1 MTKLRVITSPSGARF
16 TVADEH
22 ADRFGGL
29 VKDLEDAGIRIN
41 PNASGG
47 YNPRNIRGSNK
58 PSNHAFGRAIDINW
72 DENPMGQQ
80 GKINPEV
87 ARSLAAKHGMTW
99 GGDWK
104 NRPDPMHFEVAG
116 VPNVPLSQR
125 AFTRVAGVQQ
135 TEPSTTGVPTPMPTY
150 KNVGGQT
157 YMGPEAAQQS
167 RRLAEMLINQ
177 GTNQEPMTHW
187 TQALGKVLMTGSG
200 ALRNDMAMKDMRE
213 GQQSG
218 NQALA
223 QLLMGGD
230 GKDAMSNPYS
240 ADKAMS
246 YQVSQSNAS
255 RRSAEAERLLK
266 LKMDAERA
274 DPMYQAKL
282 QRLQAETAA
291 LQNKGNVDQSRTTQ
305 LEQLGVDPA
314 SPEGMMY
321 LANGKLPAEA
331 FKLAKAKEMRQQ
343 SAAKIAAGLQNL
355 NKLTDKYDDPSFNNA
370 VGPFQGS
377 TPDGGMLTAPFA
389 NIARGFGELS
399 NSVEGGKSSPTEV
412 RSEIASNT
420 EAIAGAIKPLI
431 RGPGEGPWTDADQ
444 ARLVAIVG
452 DLATSR
458 DKPEFRRRL
467 VNVKDALKSN
477 FDLDIPF
484 GQLEGAALMG
494 RGAKPL
500 ISTDGWT
507 DVGGVKIREK
517 R

>member
-187 TQALGKVLMTGSG
+187 TQALGKMLMTGSG
-200 ALRNDMAMKDMRE
+200 ALRNDMAMRDIRE
-213 GQQSG
+213 GQAAG

-223 QLLMGGD
+223 DQLMGND
-230 GKDAMSNPYS
+230 PTATQRAMTNPYS
-240 ADKAMS
+240 AGAATKYTMEQNDPLYKLKLQKAQADLENPSSSMPANVQEWEYFSKLPKDKQQQYIQMKRQIPFLDLGTSRVQPNLVDPTAPPVQTMPINVAGKQAQEEIGIAQGKSAAAAQGDISAADTALELVSSLRKDPNRERGTGMS
-246 YQVSQSNAS
+246 SMFNFVPGTKGKDFQRKVDQASAGAFLTAIQQLRGMGALSNAEGQTATAAVTRMATDMS
-255 RRSAEAERLLK
+255 EEGFIEALNDYERLI
-266 LKMDAERA
+266 
-274 DPMYQAKL
+274 
-282 QRLQAETAA
+282 
-291 LQNKGNVDQSRTTQ
+291 NKGKKAAASR
-305 LEQLGVDPA
+305 LGSVPGAMPQGGGKEFDFDPA
-314 SPEGMMY
+314 T
-321 LANGKLPAEA
+321 GKLVP
-331 FKLAKAKEMRQQ
+331 R
-343 SAAKIAAGLQNL
+343 
-355 NKLTDKYDDPSFNNA
+355 
-370 VGPFQGS
+370 
-377 TPDGGMLTAPFA
+377 
-389 NIARGFGELS
+389 
-399 NSVEGGKSSPTEV
+399 
-412 RSEIASNT
+412 
-420 EAIAGAIKPLI
+420 
-431 RGPGEGPWTDADQ
+431 
-444 ARLVAIVG
+444 
-452 DLATSR
+452 
-458 DKPEFRRRL
+458 
-467 VNVKDALKSN
+467 
-477 FDLDIPF
+477 
-484 GQLEGAALMG
+484 
-494 RGAKPL
+494 
-500 ISTDGWT
+500 
-507 DVGGVKIREK
+507 
-517 R
+517 